1 MLKLLRYAKK
11 YIIPAIMSPVLM
23 IGEVVLELMI
33 PLVMADIVNIVQ
45 TGKTTANDSF
55 IEVLRHGF
63 TVLLNTFGVEAADGG
78 MDAILQL
85 GLEMLVYA
93 LGSLFCGA
101 LAARMAAV
109 AGMGFGATLR
119 EAIMGKIQRFSFSNI
134 DKFSTA
140 SLITRMTTDVN
151 SVQNTFVMMIR
162 MMFRAPVMLVVALI
176 ITITMSK
183 GVSKAFAVSLP
194 LIAIILIIFAPI
206 ALKRFKKMLEM
217 FDGFNGSIQENL
229 TNIRV
234 VKAFVRSEHEKKKFK
249 KANDELMGAALHAE
263 KLMIMGMPTFTI
275 IMYGTILAILYIAAK
290 EISYETL
297 AIGDFSAIFTYI
309 MQILIHFLM
318 VVLLIAQF
326 FMSQASAKRIL
337 EVIEE
342 VPSIRDDTATESVVK
357 DGSIEFVNVTFRY
370 EGASL
375 PTISN
380 ASFKINSGEMVGII
394 GATGSAKSSLVQLI
408 PRLYDVNEGQ
418 VRVGGV
424 NVKDYK
430 IHALREEVSMVL
442 QKNVLFTGTIADNLR
457 WGNKDATDEEL
468 VAACEIADAH
478 NFISSFPD
486 GYQTDLSQGGVN
498 VSGGQKQRLC
508 IARAIL
514 KKPKIL
520 ILDDSTSAVDT
531 FTDSKIRTGLR
542 ACIPDTTKIII
553 AQRISSVA
561 DCDKI
566 IILEEG
572 TINDIGTHE
581 ELLARNEI
589 YKDIY
594 ESQQKGSDDFDIVGG
609 GE

>member
-78 MDAILQL
+78 MDAILRL

-249 KANDELMGAALHAE
+249 KA
-263 KLMIMGMPTFTI
+263 
-275 IMYGTILAILYIAAK
+275 AK
-290 EISYETL
+290 
-297 AIGDFSAIFTYI
+297 
-309 MQILIHFLM
+309 
-318 VVLLIAQF
+318 
-326 FMSQASAKRIL
+326 KRI
-337 EVIEE
+337 
-342 VPSIRDDTATESVVK
+342 A
-357 DGSIEFVNVTFRY
+357 VN
-370 EGASL
+370 S
-375 PTISN
+375 
-380 ASFKINSGEMVGII
+380 
-394 GATGSAKSSLVQLI
+394 
-408 PRLYDVNEGQ
+408 
-418 VRVGGV
+418 
-424 NVKDYK
+424 
-430 IHALREEVSMVL
+430 
-442 QKNVLFTGTIADNLR
+442 
-457 WGNKDATDEEL
+457 
-468 VAACEIADAH
+468 
-478 NFISSFPD
+478 
-486 GYQTDLSQGGVN
+486 
-498 VSGGQKQRLC
+498 
-508 IARAIL
+508 
-514 KKPKIL
+514 
-520 ILDDSTSAVDT
+520 
-531 FTDSKIRTGLR
+531 
-542 ACIPDTTKIII
+542 
-553 AQRISSVA
+553 
-561 DCDKI
+561 
-566 IILEEG
+566 
-572 TINDIGTHE
+572 
-581 ELLARNEI
+581 
-589 YKDIY
+589 
-594 ESQQKGSDDFDIVGG
+594 
-609 GE
+609 

>member
-11 YIIPAIMSPVLM
+11 YIIPAIMSPILM

-45 TGKTTANDSF
+45 MGSEMTDDSM
-55 IEVLRHGF
+55 ES
-63 TVLLNTFGVEAADGG
+63 
-78 MDAILQL
+78 ILKL
-85 GLEMLVYA
+85 GLKMLLYA
-93 LGSLFCGA
+93 LGSLTCGA
-101 LAARMAAV
+101 VAARMAAV

-119 EAIMGKIQRFSFSNI
+119 GEIMGKIQKFSFSNI

-140 SLITRMTTDVN
+140 SLITRITTDVN

-162 MMFRAPVMLVVALI
+162 MMFRAPVMLVVALV

-183 GVSKAFAVSLP
+183 DISKVFLVTLP

-206 ALKRFKKMLEM
+206 ALKRFKVMLEM
-217 FDGFNGSIQENL
+217 FDGFNASIQENL

-249 KANDELMGAALHAE
+249 KANEELMDAAIHAE

-275 IMYGTILAILYIAAK
+275 IMYGTILAILIIAAK
-290 EISYETL
+290 AISYETL
-297 AIGDFSAIFTYI
+297 LIGDFSAIFTYI

-318 VVLLIAQF
+318 VVMLIAQF

-337 EVIEE
+337 EVIDE
-342 VPSIRDDTATESVVK
+342 VPDIRDDKATENVVK
-357 DGSIEFVNVTFRY
+357 DGSIEFKNVSFKY
-370 EGASL
+370 GGASL
-375 PTISN
+375 PTINN
-380 ASFKINSGEMVGII
+380 ASFKIESGEMVGII

-408 PRLYDVNEGQ
+408 PRLYDVTDGEIL
-418 VRVGGV
+418 VGGV

-430 IHALREEVSMVL
+430 IHSLRDEVSMVL
-442 QKNVLFTGTIADNLR
+442 QKNVLFSGTIAENLR
-457 WGNKDATDEEL
+457 WGNKNATDEEL
-468 VAACEIADAH
+468 VEACEIADAH
-478 NFISSFPD
+478 SFISSFPD
-486 GYQTDLSQGGVN
+486 GYNTDLSQGGVN

-542 ACIPDTTKIII
+542 SCIPETTKLII

-572 TINDIGTHE
+572 CINDIGTHE
-581 ELLARNEI
+581 ELLSRNEI
-589 YKDIY
+589 YKDIF

>member
-11 YIIPAIMSPVLM
+11 YIIPAIMSPILM

-45 TGKTTANDSF
+45 NGNRVVGDTF
-55 IEVLRHGF
+55 IDVLRQGF
-63 TVLLNTFGVEAADGG
+63 DKILAIFGVEIAYSG
-78 MDAILQL
+78 MDAILLL
-85 GLEMLVYA
+85 GLEMLMYA

-101 LAARMAAV
+101 MAARMAAV

-119 EAIMGKIQRFSFSNI
+119 QKIMDKIQKFSFSNI

-140 SLITRMTTDVN
+140 SLITRITTDVN

-162 MMFRAPVMLVVALI
+162 MMFRAPVMLVVALV
-176 ITITMSK
+176 ITVTMSK
-183 GVSKAFAVSLP
+183 DIAKVFLVTLP
-194 LIAIILIIFAPI
+194 LIAVILIIFAPI

-217 FDGFNGSIQENL
+217 FDSFNASIQENL

-234 VKAFVRSEHEKKKFK
+234 VKAFVRSNHEKQKFK

-263 KLMIMGMPTFTI
+263 KLMIMGMPAFTI
-275 IMYGTILAILYIAAK
+275 IMYGTVLAILIIAARA
-290 EISYETL
+290 ISFEVL
-297 AIGDFSAIFTYI
+297 SIGDFSAIFTYI
-309 MQILIHFLM
+309 MQILIHFIM
-318 VVLLIAQF
+318 VVLLIAQL

-337 EVIEE
+337 EVIDE
-342 VPSIRDDTATESVVK
+342 VPSICDDDASVNEVK
-357 DGSIEFVNVTFRY
+357 DGSIEFQNVTFRY

-375 PTISN
+375 PTINN
-380 ASFKINSGEMVGII
+380 ASFKIESGEMVGII

-408 PRLYDVNEGQ
+408 PRLYDATEGQ
-418 VRVGGV
+418 VKVSGV
-424 NVKDYK
+424 NVKNYK
-430 IHALREEVSMVL
+430 IHALRDEVSMVL
-442 QKNVLFTGTIADNLR
+442 QKNVLFSGTIAENLR
-457 WGNKDATDEEL
+457 WGNKDATEEEL

-542 ACIPDTTKIII
+542 ACIPETTKIII
-553 AQRISSVA
+553 AQRISSVS

-572 TINDIGTHE
+572 GINDIGTHE
-581 ELLARNEI
+581 ELLSRNEI

-594 ESQQKGSDDFDIVGG
+594 ESQQKGSDDFDAVGG

>member
-1 MLKLLRYAKK
+1 MFKLLRYAKK
-11 YIIPAIMSPVLM
+11 YIVPAVLSPILM
-23 IGEVVLELMI
+23 IGEVVLELLI

-45 TGKTTANDSF
+45 AGNTLTEDSMNQ
-55 IEVLRHGF
+55 ILR
-63 TVLLNTFGVEAADGG
+63 
-78 MDAILQL
+78 L
-85 GLEMLVYA
+85 GLRMLIYA
-93 LGSLFCGA
+93 FCSLFCGA
-101 LAARMAAV
+101 MAARVASV
-109 AGMGFGATLR
+109 AGMGFGSEIRR
-119 EAIMGKIQRFSFSNI
+119 ELMNKIQKFSFSNI

-140 SLITRMTTDVN
+140 SLITRITTDVN
-151 SVQNTFVMMIR
+151 SVQNTFLMMIR
-162 MMFRAPVMLVVALI
+162 MLFRAPIMFMVALV
-176 ITITMSK
+176 ITVTMSPEISR
-183 GVSKAFAVSLP
+183 VFLVSLP
-194 LIAIILIIFAPI
+194 IIAIILVIFAPI

-234 VKAFVRSEHEKKKFK
+234 VKAFVRSNHEKKKFK
-249 KANDELMGAALHAE
+249 KANDDLMNAALFAE
-263 KLMIMGMPTFTI
+263 KLMILGQPTFMF

-290 EISYETL
+290 VISAETL
-297 AIGDFSAIFTYI
+297 NIGDFSAIFTYI
-309 MQILIHFLM
+309 MQILMNFLM
-318 VVLLIAQF
+318 VVMLIAQF

-337 EVIEE
+337 EVIDE
-342 VPSIRDDTATESVVK
+342 VPDIRDDNATVTEVK
-357 DGSIEFVNVTFRY
+357 DGSVEFKNVSFRY
-370 EGASL
+370 SGAAL
-375 PTISN
+375 PTINN
-380 ASFKINSGEMVGII
+380 ASFKIESGEMVGVI

-408 PRLYDVNEGQ
+408 PRLYDVTDGELL
-418 VRVGGV
+418 VGGV

-442 QKNVLFTGTIADNLR
+442 QKNVLFSGTIAENLR
-457 WGNKDATDEEL
+457 WGNKNATDEEL

-478 NFISSFPD
+478 SFISSFPD
-486 GYQTDLSQGGVN
+486 GYNTDMSQGGVN

-531 FTDSKIRTGLR
+531 FTDSKIRSGLR

-572 TINDIGTHE
+572 SINDIGTHE
-581 ELLARNEI
+581 ELLSRNEI

-594 ESQQKGSDDFDIVGG
+594 ESQQKGSDDFDAVGG
-609 GE
+609 AD